1 MDASTRT
8 YVKRTGGHK
17 RVHAKPVQV
26 PVAVPAIE
34 AAAPGG
40 LPLESLLSLVGQMR
54 NMAPGGSGSAL
65 NPKLILTSSGL
76 EIRFAGQAGEGI
88 AAEAPEAGES
98 SERMA
103 KMEHT
108 LKLLTARIA
117 KMDASVSQS
126 ILALE
131 AQLDSQAEVVEALRA
146 AVQQNEEMLE
156 TLADSMNIMDDLG
169 SSDLGP
175 DLGPE
180 LVFGPATIA
189 S

>member
-1 MDASTRT
+1 MDASSRT
-8 YVKRTGGHK
+8 YARRKNVHK
-17 RVHAKPVQV
+17 KVAAKPV
-26 PVAVPAIE
+26 PVPAVE
-34 AAAPGG
+34 GAAPPG
-40 LPLESLLSLVGQMR
+40 LALDSLLSLVGQMR
-54 NMAPGGSGSAL
+54 SMAPGGPATAL
-65 NPKLILTSSGL
+65 NPKLILTGSGL
-76 EIRFAGQAGEGI
+76 EIRFAGQAGEGV
-88 AAEAPEAGES
+88 AAEAPEVGES
-98 SERMA
+98 SDRMA
-103 KMEHT
+103 KMEQT
-108 LKLLTARIA
+108 LKLLAARIS

-131 AQLDSQAEVVEALRA
+131 AQLGSQAEVVEALRA